1 MARRNQPWNAKQWLP
16 NAQSKKDRISA
27 LRDKYIKVKP
37 IEKVNTNE
45 LLFSVGSSLVKQRA
59 REGRPDIYNTFSLRS
74 KWIESPIIK
83 VKAYSEFDKLK
94 QFYESKE
101 YTNIKEQWKKIDSS
115 IELPDESKVYKDIV
129 SLRDLLKSKVDSDSI
144 YEQSK
149 KASISADIDEKMRI
163 FFSRKISIPEFL
175 QRWETVQKETQ
186 LILSLKKSGKFKGKS
201 NDEYISSAYEF
212 LREAIEKNKD
222 SYSSDTIYTAVMSSG
237 IDEFVDKDLESNDD
251 LMDKFRES
259 LESNF
264 GEIQQLRQSILGDER
279 ELKNAPSFIRVDRE
293 RFKQLRDNDTKWGEL
308 DDSLSKEEFYN
319 LTGISKINDIQKG
332 ELARQLPTIG
342 DLKSAKELIKRATK
356 DIKGNKYNFNNFSL
370 ASEVLD
376 YKGDEYDKAIRLRSL
391 IKSQV
396 SDEFLEVVKDFKK

>member
-1 MARRNQPWNAKQWLP
+1 
-16 NAQSKKDRISA
+16 
-27 LRDKYIKVKP
+27 
-37 IEKVNTNE
+37 
-45 LLFSVGSSLVKQRA
+45 
-59 REGRPDIYNTFSLRS
+59 
-74 KWIESPIIK
+74 
-83 VKAYSEFDKLK
+83 
-94 QFYESKE
+94 
-101 YTNIKEQWKKIDSS
+101 
-115 IELPDESKVYKDIV
+115 
-129 SLRDLLKSKVDSDSI
+129 
-144 YEQSK
+144 
-149 KASISADIDEKMRI
+149 MRI

-222 SYSSDTIYTAVMSSG
+222 YYSSDTIYTAVMSSG

-342 DLKSAKELIKRATK
+342 DLKSAKELIKRAS
-356 DIKGNKYNFNNFSL
+356 DNEEEFV
-370 ASEVLD
+370 SE
-376 YKGDEYDKAIRLRSL
+376 DE
-391 IKSQV
+391 V
-396 SDEFLEVVKDFKK
+396 EW

>member
-1 MARRNQPWNAKQWLP
+1 
-16 NAQSKKDRISA
+16 
-27 LRDKYIKVKP
+27 
-37 IEKVNTNE
+37 
-45 LLFSVGSSLVKQRA
+45 
-59 REGRPDIYNTFSLRS
+59 
-74 KWIESPIIK
+74 
-83 VKAYSEFDKLK
+83 
-94 QFYESKE
+94 
-101 YTNIKEQWKKIDSS
+101 
-115 IELPDESKVYKDIV
+115 
-129 SLRDLLKSKVDSDSI
+129 
-144 YEQSK
+144 
-149 KASISADIDEKMRI
+149 
-163 FFSRKISIPEFL
+163 
-175 QRWETVQKETQ
+175 
-186 LILSLKKSGKFKGKS
+186 
-201 NDEYISSAYEF
+201 
-212 LREAIEKNKD
+212 
-222 SYSSDTIYTAVMSSG
+222 MSSG
-237 IDEFVDKDLESNDD
+237 IDEFVDKDLDSNDD

-264 GEIQQLRQSILGDER
+264 GEIQQLRQSILGDEK
-279 ELKNAPSFIRVDRE
+279 ELKNAPSFIRVDRK

-356 DIKGNKYNFNNFSL
+356 DIKGNKYNFKNFSL